1 MDRTGW
7 LINCFCLRRIGAS
20 ARRHWRLAQFM
31 VLLAVMLPGG
41 CGWLSVAMYNMNPDD
56 TPAEFNNLQE
66 KRVAVVCR
74 PVVELQFADS
84 TVPRDLVRQV
94 GEKLTKKVKKIK
106 IVDESEVSEW
116 TDENSWQ
123 KFTEVGK
130 ALKADLVVGIELER
144 FSLQQGPT
152 LLQGNAAMRVV
163 VYDMENGGK
172 QVFEKTMPR
181 VLFPP
186 NTPIPS
192 AEKSEA
198 EFRRQF
204 LGVLAE
210 QIGRYFY
217 SHDSLEDFG
226 VDANLQ

>member
-1 MDRTGW
+1 MDRIGSRCWFSSSRW
-7 LINCFCLRRIGAS
+7 LWQTAGLLF
-20 ARRHWRLAQFM
+20 
-31 VLLAVMLPGG
+31 LLAVMLPTG

-56 TPAEFNNLQE
+56 TPAEFKDLQE
-66 KRVAVVCR
+66 KRVVVVCR

-84 TVPRDLVRQV
+84 TVPRDLVQQV
-94 GEKLTKKVKKIK
+94 GERLTKKVRKIK
-106 IVDESEVSEW
+106 VVDESEVSEW

-130 ALKADLVVGIELER
+130 ALKADMVVGIELER

-163 VYDMENGGK
+163 VYDMKEGGK

-210 QIGRYFY
+210 QIGRQFY

>member
-1 MDRTGW
+1 MDRT
-7 LINCFCLRRIGAS
+7 RSRQV
-20 ARRHWRLAQFM
+20 WRLFKIFS
-31 VLLAVMLPGG
+31 LLAVMLPG
-41 CGWLSVAMYNMNPDD
+41 CGWVSVALYNMNPDD
-56 TPAEFNNLQE
+56 TPADFKDLEN
-66 KRVAVVCR
+66 KRVVVVCR
-74 PVVELQFADS
+74 PVVELQFSDS
-84 TVPRDLVRQV
+84 TVPRDLTREV
-94 GEKLTKKVKKIK
+94 GERLAKNIKKIK
-106 IVDESEVSEW
+106 IVDEREVSEW

-130 ALKADLVVGIELER
+130 ALKADMVVGVELER

-163 VYDMENGGK
+163 VYDMQDGGK
-172 QVFEKTMPR
+172 QVYEKSLPR
-181 VLFPP
+181 VLYPP

-198 EFRRQF
+198 EFRRQY
-204 LGVLAE
+204 LEVLAE
-210 QIGRYFY
+210 QIGRHFY